1 MPPPLTH
8 PPTRRRGR
16 AGAAHTLLYARRGRG
31 ERAGGPHALW
41 AGAAPPARHL
51 PRAGHTVR
59 VAQGGLCWCE
69 VWRGVGGRERGC
81 VRAPPPHPP
90 PPLNAAA
97 WSLSSRLQTRAGCPG
112 SMAGRASTF
121 TQSCHCPCCDGA
133 CAGSL
138 RPPPPAGPTPPH
150 PPPPPVPKHNPSIPP
165 PRTCLQRMPWCVH
178 YPPPVPVG
186 PRLCVCLPAR
196 APAPLSSLV
205 APRTCPP
212 PLPPCH
218 VPSTLSCYPL
228 QPARIHTRGGGRA
241 RAAHFWG
248 WKLPLRAGPQRG
260 CMQAAGRAPRTPHF
274 ARCCPAHTH
283 THPPRS

>member
-121 TQSCHCPCCDGA
+121 TQSCHGPCCDGA

-138 RPPPPAGPTPPH
+138 R
-150 PPPPPVPKHNPSIPP
+150 
-165 PRTCLQRMPWCVH
+165 
-178 YPPPVPVG
+178 
-186 PRLCVCLPAR
+186 
-196 APAPLSSLV
+196 
-205 APRTCPP
+205 P